1 MAKIAVEFEPHSK
14 PFGSTPGQNQL
25 VKRLLA
31 HGDGWSVSDVLCNA
45 GPDVRPTEEQHSA
58 VCIAIVRTGSFQ
70 YQSSAGRALMSP
82 GSLLLGTP
90 GQYFECSHEHAA
102 GDRCISFTYEPEYI
116 EALTAE
122 ASVRTQSDTFPSLRV
137 PPVCVNCPALLRGRV
152 HVPSNRMSAP
162 GAANLSRPGERLG
175 GDRNRTG
182 RRSSRLCKENFTQDF
197 AGRGG
202 ESHSGRAHDRESPR
216 CAARTQLVGT
226 RGEAEPLSFSPN
238 IPPAHRSYQYV
249 MRSRLRHAAAWLLTE
264 PVRIIDLALNCGF
277 SDISNSWKS
286 SVVILFGETDIP
298 PATTCWAS

>member
-137 PPVCVNCPALLRGRV
+137 PPVRELSSVIARACACAIQSNERTRCRQPIETRRALGRRS
-152 HVPSNRMSAP
+152 H
-162 GAANLSRPGERLG
+162 
-175 GDRNRTG
+175 RTG

-238 IPPAHRSYQYV
+238 IPPAHRSHSSPV
-249 MRSRLRHAAAWLLTE
+249 CNAFSIAACRSVAVDGTGSHH
-264 PVRIIDLALNCGF
+264 
-277 SDISNSWKS
+277 
-286 SVVILFGETDIP
+286 
-298 PATTCWAS
+298 